1 MNFQGVKEREWTL
14 DSPVRYIKIVGGPA
28 NKEGLL
34 LGLKNGQ
41 VSKIFLDNPF
51 PVELLKISV
60 PIRCLDLSSSRQKV
74 AIVDD
79 NNTCS
84 VYQLSNGELL
94 CQVTNRFPFL
104 AIEVEI
110 FVTRLF
116 HRERRSLMQI
126 ALLGTFTAKICCV
139 SRVRIG

>member
-1 MNFQGVKEREWTL
+1 MLFFQEKKLQSVNFQGVKEREWTL

-84 VYQLSNGELL
+84 VYQLSNNELI
-94 CQVTNRFPFL
+94 CQVVTQFL
-104 AIEVEI
+104 
-110 FVTRLF
+110 L
-116 HRERRSLMQI
+116 S
-126 ALLGTFTAKICCV
+126 
-139 SRVRIG
+139 

>member
-1 MNFQGVKEREWTL
+1 MYNRVIFYLRDLVFLKLASSKILQEKKLQSVNFQGVKEREWTL
-14 DSPVRYIKIVGGPA
+14 ESPVRYIKIVGGPA

-60 PIRCLDLSSSRQKV
+60 PIRCLDLSTSRQKV

-84 VYQLSNGELL
+84 VYQLSNGELVS
-94 CQVTNRFPFL
+94 QVNLSTFL
-104 AIEVEI
+104 
-110 FVTRLF
+110 FLF
-116 HRERRSLMQI
+116 
-126 ALLGTFTAKICCV
+126 
-139 SRVRIG
+139 

>member
-1 MNFQGVKEREWTL
+1 M

-41 VSKIFLDNPF
+41 VSLLNTFFFLSSLFHCHSFAGQVSKIFLDNPF
-51 PVELLKISV
+51 PVDLLRINV
-60 PIRCLDLSSSRQKV
+60 PVRCLDLSSSRKKV

-94 CQVTNRFPFL
+94 YQV
-104 AIEVEI
+104 I
-110 FVTRLF
+110 
-116 HRERRSLMQI
+116 
-126 ALLGTFTAKICCV
+126 
-139 SRVRIG
+139 